1 MTLEDLV
8 DTINA
13 QTSTTNVQ
21 ASIIQ
26 ISSNQ
31 YEMILSA
38 TKDNAD
44 ITTSVAVGRRC
55 AQTLGVTD
63 SLRQRHRRAAGIRS
77 PQFSASTALR

>member
-1 MTLEDLV
+1 MHR
-8 DTINA
+8 A
-13 QTSTTNVQ
+13 STTNVQ

-44 ITTSVAVGRRC
+44 ITTSVVSGDDVLHDPGHDRQFRRVH
-55 AQTLGVTD
+55 G
-63 SLRQRHRRAAGIRS
+63 RAAESQPAIFSVDGI
-77 PQFSASTALR
+77 T